1 MGQAIK
7 AKQLAIITE
16 DNVGMLD
23 SVTAAIASQGI
34 NITSLCA
41 YAMGGKATFFV
52 VTDNNGKAKSA
63 LSSQGW
69 QVDETDVA
77 VVNISN
83 KVGAVQDVAAKI
95 KAKNVNIHY
104 CFGTVCSCSPDATS
118 SLIVKADDADAI
130 IAALA

>member
-41 YAMGGKATFFV
+41 YAMDGKATFFI
-52 VTDNNGKAKSA
+52 VTDNNGKAKSV
-63 LSSQGW
+63 LSSKGW

-77 VVNISN
+77 VVNISD

-95 KAKNVNIHY
+95 KAKHVNIHY

-118 SLIVKADDADAI
+118 SLIVKADDVDAI
-130 IAALA
+130 IAALS